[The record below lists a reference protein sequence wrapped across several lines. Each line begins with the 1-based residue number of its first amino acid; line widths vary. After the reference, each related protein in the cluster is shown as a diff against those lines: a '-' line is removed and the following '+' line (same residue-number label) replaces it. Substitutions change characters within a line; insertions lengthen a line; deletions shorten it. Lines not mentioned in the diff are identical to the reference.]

1 MKKKKQ
7 NAYFVPSLFQ
17 QYLELNTNLL
27 KRLEK
32 NALFKRNE
40 HENKQKKIYTR
51 RNMHHKINCYAKCS
65 K

>member
-1 MKKKKQ
+1 MKKKQ

-32 NALFKRNE
+32 MHSLKEMNMKINR
-40 HENKQKKIYTR
+40 KKIYTR